1 MFEIFKLAW
10 SELSSNKTR
19 SFLTALG
26 IIIGVFSVSL
36 IFASGEIAQNY
47 LTNTLLSSVGN
58 IKLIRIDPF
67 GGNRT
72 EKVEMT
78 SSDFEYIQNLENILP
93 FEKTTPDYNWPT
105 QVENFE
111 QKKVSQTIT
120 GTTPLYKEVFVD
132 TFSNNFTGRFFDE
145 NELNSAQTVAV
156 VSRTFIRNVL
166 GKTTVLDQTIKI
178 GKTTLLVIGEYDSKS
193 TLFSASEQIFV
204 PLTTLWNMDD
214 SSEKTLFGLNIIAKN
229 ESQLTFVSDYV
240 KENLNNYRAK
250 QFTGAKS
257 KPLAFRIASSALE
270 LVNNILFALQLF
282 LGLIAVISLLVGGI
296 GVLNVMLMSVTQRIR
311 EIGIRKA
318 LGANTRDILA
328 IFLSESILLTTLS
341 GFLGAT
347 LAQYFVFVA
356 VDATNLVNPS
366 LNIAFNYSWF
376 SVYIAT
382 LLSAIL
388 GMFFGVYPAI
398 KASQLSVVEALRYD

>member
-67 GGNRT
+67 SGNRT

-78 SSDFEYIQNLENILP
+78 NSDFEYIQNLETILP

-111 QKKVSQTIT
+111 QKKVAQTIT

-132 TFSNNFTGRFFDE
+132 TFSDNFVGRFFDQ
-145 NELNSAQTVAV
+145 NDLSSAQTVAV
-156 VSRTFIRNVL
+156 LSRSFVRNVL
-166 GKTTVLDQTIKI
+166 GKTTVLDQTVKI

-193 TLFSASEQIFV
+193 TLFSASEQVFV

-214 SSEKTLFGLNIIAKN
+214 SSEKTLFGLNILAKN

-240 KENLNNYRAK
+240 KENVNNYRVK

-257 KPLAFRIASSALE
+257 KPLAFRIASSALD

-356 VDATNLVNPS
+356 VDATNLINPS

-382 LLSAIL
+382 LLSTIL
-388 GMFFGVYPAI
+388 GTFFGVYPAI

>member
-19 SFLTALG
+19 SFLTSLG

-132 TFSNNFTGRFFDE
+132 TFSDKFTGRFFDE
-145 NELNSAQTVAV
+145 NDLNSAQTVAV
-156 VSRTFIRNVL
+156 VSRTFVRNVL

-282 LGLIAVISLLVGGI
+282 LGLIALISLLVGGI

-366 LNIAFNYSWF
+366 LNISFNYSWF

-388 GMFFGVYPAI
+388 GTFFGVYPAI

>member
-19 SFLTALG
+19 SFLTSLG

-93 FEKTTPDYNWPT
+93 FEKTTPDYNWQT

-132 TFSNNFTGRFFDE
+132 TFSDKFTGRFFDE
-145 NELNSAQTVAV
+145 NDLNSAQTVAV
-156 VSRTFIRNVL
+156 VSRTFVRNVL

-282 LGLIAVISLLVGGI
+282 LGLIALISLLVGGI

-366 LNIAFNYSWF
+366 LNISFNYSWF

-388 GMFFGVYPAI
+388 GTFFGVYPAI